1 MEIKISI
8 KDVTYIIPSIYLF
21 ELVTIRLLTV
31 NNFVA
36 LGKLFMDMPLKNAF
50 LYIIF
55 LLIHKVPSMFTE
67 QFLSTNEKPLKSGQ
81 E

>member
-8 KDVTYIIPSIYLF
+8 KDVTYTIPSICLF
-21 ELVTIRLLTV
+21 ELVTIRLLAIK
-31 NNFVA
+31 NFVA
-36 LGKLFMDMPLKNAF
+36 LGKLFMDVPLKNAF
-50 LYIIF
+50 VHMIF

-67 QFLSTNEKPLKSGQ
+67 KFLSTNEKSLKSGQ